1 MKRRDVLTALGAMTP
16 IWAAKP
22 GGAAAQ
28 VLTLPPTPIVPGPG
42 DVLVSL
48 ETSLGAIVI
57 ALKARQAP
65 LTTANFLRYVDG
77 KLYDGASF
85 WRSAK
90 ANSPVDYGLI
100 EGGLQGDP
108 QKVLKPVA
116 HEPTTQT
123 GLRHVDG
130 TVSLARKE
138 PGTGD
143 SDFFIC
149 VGEAPYLDANPAANP
164 ADGGDNLGFAAFGQ
178 VVKGM
183 EIVHKILN
191 LPTPG
196 KATNP
201 VMEGQMLDPV
211 VPIVSA
217 RRI

>member
-1 MKRRDVLTALGAMTP
+1 MKRRDVLTALG
-16 IWAAKP
+16 
-22 GGAAAQ
+22 GLAAAPSVAGAQ
-28 VLTLPPTPIVPGPG
+28 ILNLAPTPIVPGPG

-48 ETSLGAIVI
+48 ETSLGAIVV
-57 ALKARQAP
+57 ALKVKQAP
-65 LTTANFLRYVDG
+65 TTTANFLRYVDD
-77 KLYDGASF
+77 KRYDGSSF

-90 ANSPVDYGLI
+90 APSSVDYGLI

-108 QKVLKPVA
+108 KKVLPPIA

-130 TVSLARKE
+130 TISLARRE

-149 VGEAPYLDANPAANP
+149 VGEASYLDANPAAQ
-164 ADGGDNLGFAAFGQ
+164 GDNAGFAAFGQ

-183 EIVHKILN
+183 EIVRKILN

-196 KATNP
+196 VAINP
-201 VMEGQMLDPV
+201 VMQGQMLDPV
-211 VPIVSA
+211 VPIVSV
-217 RRI
+217 RRL

>member
-1 MKRRDVLTALGAMTP
+1 MKRRDVLASLSALSAL
-16 IWAAKP
+16 P
-22 GGAAAQ
+22 GLASAQ
-28 VLTLPPTPIVPGPG
+28 ILSLPATPIVPGAG
-42 DVLVSL
+42 DVLVRL
-48 ETSLGAIVI
+48 DTSLGAIII

-65 LTTANFLRYVDG
+65 LTVANFLRYVDE
-77 KLYDGASF
+77 KRYDGASF
-85 WRSAK
+85 WRAAK
-90 ANSPVDYGLI
+90 APSVVDYGLI
-100 EGGLQGDP
+100 QGGLQGDP
-108 QKVLKPVA
+108 RGLLPPIA

-130 TVSLARKE
+130 TVSLARKA

-149 VGEAPYLDANPAANP
+149 IGEAPYLDANPA
-164 ADGGDNLGFAAFGQ
+164 GEGDNLGFAAFGQ
-178 VVKGM
+178 VVQGM
-183 EIVHKILN
+183 EIVRKILN

-211 VPIVSA
+211 VPIVTA

>member
-1 MKRRDVLTALGAMTP
+1 MKRRDVLTVLGGLS
-16 IWAAKP
+16 AAP
-22 GGAAAQ
+22 SLVSAQ
-28 VLTLPPTPIVPGPG
+28 ILNLAPAPIVPGPG

-48 ETSLGAIVI
+48 ETSLGPIVI
-57 ALKARQAP
+57 ALKVKQAP
-65 LTTANFLRYVDG
+65 LTTANFLRYVDD
-77 KLYDGASF
+77 KRYDGASF

-90 ANSPVDYGLI
+90 AKSPVDYGLI

-108 QKVLKPVA
+108 KKLLPPIA
-116 HEPTTQT
+116 HEPTSQT

-138 PGTGD
+138 PGTAD

-149 VGEAPYLDANPAANP
+149 VGEAPYLDANPA
-164 ADGGDNLGFAAFGQ
+164 GEGDNLGFAAFGQ
-178 VVKGM
+178 VIEGM

-211 VPIVSA
+211 VPIVTA

>member
-1 MKRRDVLTALGAMTP
+1 MKRRDVLTVLGGLS
-16 IWAAKP
+16 AAP
-22 GGAAAQ
+22 SVVSAQ
-28 VLTLPPTPIVPGPG
+28 ILNLAPAPIVPGPG

-48 ETSLGAIVI
+48 ETSLGPIVI
-57 ALKARQAP
+57 ALKVKQAP
-65 LTTANFLRYVDG
+65 LTTANFLRYVDD
-77 KLYDGASF
+77 KRYDGASF

-90 ANSPVDYGLI
+90 AKSPVDYGLI

-108 QKVLKPVA
+108 KKLLPPIA
-116 HEPTTQT
+116 HEPTSQT

-149 VGEAPYLDANPAANP
+149 VGEAPYLDANPA
-164 ADGGDNLGFAAFGQ
+164 GEGDNLGFAAFGQ
-178 VVKGM
+178 VIKGM

-211 VPIVSA
+211 VPIVTA

>member
-1 MKRRDVLTALGAMTP
+1 MKRRDVLAALGSLAAM
-16 IWAAKP
+16 P
-22 GGAAAQ
+22 GAAAAQ
-28 VLTLPPTPIVPGPG
+28 VLSLPPTPIVPGPG

-48 ETSLGAIVI
+48 ETSLGAIIV

-65 LTTANFLRYVDG
+65 LTAANFLQYVDG

-108 QKVLKPVA
+108 KKVLRPVA

-130 TVSLARKE
+130 AVSLARKE

-149 VGEAPYLDANPAANP
+149 VGDAPYLDANPA
-164 ADGGDNLGFAAFGQ
+164 GEGDNLGFAAFGQ
-178 VVKGM
+178 VIKGM

-196 KATNP
+196 EATNP
-201 VMEGQMLDPV
+201 VMKGQMLSPV
-211 VPIVSA
+211 VPIVTA

>member
-1 MKRRDVLTALGAMTP
+1 MKRRDVLTALGGLAVAP
-16 IWAAKP
+16 S
-22 GGAAAQ
+22 GASAQ
-28 VLTLPPTPIVPGPG
+28 ILNLAPTPIVPGAG

-48 ETSLGAIVI
+48 DTSLGAIII
-57 ALKARQAP
+57 ALKVRQAP
-65 LTTANFLRYVDG
+65 LTTENFLRYVDG

-108 QKVLKPVA
+108 KKVLKPVG

-149 VGEAPYLDANPAANP
+149 VGEAPYLDANPAAE
-164 ADGGDNLGFAAFGQ
+164 GDNLGFAAFGQ
-178 VVKGM
+178 VIKGM
-183 EIVHKILN
+183 EIVRKILN

-196 KATNP
+196 EATNP
-201 VMEGQMLDPV
+201 VMKGQMLAPV
-211 VPIVSA
+211 VPITAA

>member
-1 MKRRDVLTALGAMTP
+1 MKRRDLLTALGGLAATP
-16 IWAAKP
+16 TLAS
-22 GGAAAQ
+22 AQ
-28 VLTLPPTPIVPGPG
+28 ILNLAPAPIVPGSG

-48 ETSLGAIVI
+48 ETSLGPIVI
-57 ALKARQAP
+57 ALKVKQAP
-65 LTTANFLRYVDG
+65 LTTANFLRYVDD
-77 KLYDGASF
+77 KRYDGASF

-108 QKVLKPVA
+108 KKLLPPIA

-149 VGEAPYLDANPAANP
+149 VGEAPYLDANPA
-164 ADGGDNLGFAAFGQ
+164 GEGDNLGFAAFGQ
-178 VVKGM
+178 VIKGM
-183 EIVHKILN
+183 EIVRKILN

-211 VPIVSA
+211 VPITSA

>member
-1 MKRRDVLTALGAMTP
+1 MKRRDVLAALATLAATP
-16 IWAAKP
+16 GLAS
-22 GGAAAQ
+22 AQ
-28 VLTLPPTPIVPGPG
+28 VLNLPPTPIVPGPG

-48 ETSLGAIVI
+48 ETGLGAIII

-65 LTTANFLRYVDG
+65 LTTANFLQYVDD

-108 QKVLKPVA
+108 KKVRKPVA

-149 VGEAPYLDANPAANP
+149 VGEAPYLDANPAAE
-164 ADGGDNLGFAAFGQ
+164 GDNVGFAAFGQ

-196 KATNP
+196 EATNP
-201 VMEGQMLDPV
+201 VMKGQMLWPV
-211 VPIVSA
+211 VPIVTA

>member
-1 MKRRDVLTALGAMTP
+1 MKRRDVLAALGVFAVP
-16 IWAAKP
+16 PSLAS
-22 GGAAAQ
+22 AQ
-28 VLTLPPTPIVPGPG
+28 ILSLPATPIVPGAV
-42 DVLVSL
+42 DVLVRL
-48 ETSLGAIVI
+48 DTSLGPIVI

-65 LTTANFLRYVDG
+65 LTVANFLRYVDE
-77 KLYDGASF
+77 KRYDGSSF

-90 ANSPVDYGLI
+90 APSSVDYGLI

-108 QKVLKPVA
+108 KKLLPPVA

-130 TVSLARKE
+130 TISLARKA

-149 VGEAPYLDANPAANP
+149 VGDAPYLDANPA
-164 ADGGDNLGFAAFGQ
+164 GEGDNVGFAAFGQ
-178 VVKGM
+178 VVQGM
-183 EIVHKILN
+183 EIVRKILN

-211 VPIVSA
+211 VPIVTA

>member
-1 MKRRDVLTALGAMTP
+1 MKRRDVLAALGALT
-16 IWAAKP
+16 AAP
-22 GGAAAQ
+22 GAAGAQ
-28 VLTLPPTPIVPGPG
+28 VLNLPPTPIVPGPG
-42 DVLVSL
+42 DILVSL
-48 ETSLGAIVI
+48 DTSLGPVVI

-65 LTTANFLRYVDG
+65 LTVANFLQYVDK

-90 ANSPVDYGLI
+90 AKSTVDYGLI
-100 EGGLQGDP
+100 EGGLQSDP
-108 QKVLKPVA
+108 AKVLKPVA
-116 HEPTTQT
+116 HESTTQT

-130 TVSLARKE
+130 TVSLARRD
-138 PGTGD
+138 PGSGD

-149 VGEAPYLDANPAANP
+149 VGEAPYLDANPTAS
-164 ADGGDNLGFAAFGQ
+164 GDNAGFAAFGQ

-211 VPIVSA
+211 VPIVTV

>member
-1 MKRRDVLTALGAMTP
+1 MKRRDLLAGLGGLAVAP
-16 IWAAKP
+16 GLAK
-22 GGAAAQ
+22 AQ
-28 VLTLPPTPIVPGPG
+28 ILNLAPTPIVPGAG
-42 DVLVSL
+42 DILVSL
-48 ETSLGAIVI
+48 DTSLGAIVV
-57 ALKARQAP
+57 ALKVRQAP
-65 LTTANFLRYVDG
+65 LTTANFLRYIDQ

-90 ANSPVDYGLI
+90 SKSPVDYGLI
-100 EGGLQGDP
+100 EGGLQSDP
-108 QKVLKPVA
+108 AKVLPPVA

-130 TVSLARKE
+130 TVSLARRA

-143 SDFFIC
+143 SDFFVC
-149 VGEAPYLDANPAANP
+149 VGEAPYLDANPAAE
-164 ADGGDNLGFAAFGQ
+164 GDNLGFAAFGQ
-178 VVKGM
+178 VIKGM
-183 EIVHKILN
+183 EVVHKILN

-211 VPIVSA
+211 VPIVTA

>member
-1 MKRRDVLTALGAMTP
+1 MKRRDILAAFGAFAGP
-16 IWAAKP
+16 P
-22 GGAAAQ
+22 GLAAAQ
-28 VLTLPPTPIVPGPG
+28 ILSLPATPTVPGAG
-42 DVLVSL
+42 DVLVRL
-48 ETSLGAIVI
+48 DTGLGPIII

-65 LTTANFLRYVDG
+65 LTVANFLRYVDE
-77 KLYDGASF
+77 KRYDGSSF

-90 ANSPVDYGLI
+90 APSAVDYGLI

-108 QKVLKPVA
+108 RKLLPPVA
-116 HEPTTQT
+116 HESTSQT

-130 TVSLARKE
+130 TVSLARKA

-149 VGEAPYLDANPAANP
+149 VGDAPYLDANPA
-164 ADGGDNLGFAAFGQ
+164 GEGDNLGFAAFGQ
-178 VVKGM
+178 VVQGM
-183 EIVHKILN
+183 EIVRKILN

>member
-1 MKRRDVLTALGAMTP
+1 MKRRDVLTVLGGLS
-16 IWAAKP
+16 AAP
-22 GGAAAQ
+22 SVVSAQ
-28 VLTLPPTPIVPGPG
+28 ILNLAPAPIVPGPG

-48 ETSLGAIVI
+48 ETSLGPIVI
-57 ALKARQAP
+57 ALKVKQAP
-65 LTTANFLRYVDG
+65 LTTANFLRYVDD
-77 KLYDGASF
+77 KRYDGASF

-90 ANSPVDYGLI
+90 AKNLVDYGLI

-108 QKVLKPVA
+108 KKLLPPIA
-116 HEPTTQT
+116 HEPTSQT

-149 VGEAPYLDANPAANP
+149 VGEAPYLDANPA
-164 ADGGDNLGFAAFGQ
+164 GEGDNLGFAAFGQ
-178 VVKGM
+178 VIKGM

-211 VPIVSA
+211 VPIVTA

>member
-1 MKRRDVLTALGAMTP
+1 MKRRDVLTSLGGLAVTP
-16 IWAAKP
+16 SLAS
-22 GGAAAQ
+22 AQ
-28 VLTLPPTPIVPGPG
+28 ILNLAPAPIVPGPG

-48 ETSLGAIVI
+48 ETSLGPIVI
-57 ALKARQAP
+57 ALKVKQAP
-65 LTTANFLRYVDG
+65 LTTANFLRYVDE
-77 KLYDGASF
+77 KRYDGASF

-108 QKVLKPVA
+108 KKLLPPIA
-116 HEPTTQT
+116 HEPTSQT

-149 VGEAPYLDANPAANP
+149 VGEAPYLDANPA
-164 ADGGDNLGFAAFGQ
+164 GEGDDLGFAAFGQ
-178 VVKGM
+178 VIKGT
-183 EIVHKILN
+183 EIVRKILN

-211 VPIVSA
+211 VPITSA
-217 RRI
+217 RRL

>member
-1 MKRRDVLTALGAMTP
+1 MKRRDVLAGLGTL
-16 IWAAKP
+16 AAAP
-22 GGAAAQ
+22 GVAQAQ
-28 VLTLPPTPIVPGPG
+28 VLNLAPAPIVPGAG

-57 ALKARQAP
+57 ALKVKQAP
-65 LTTANFLRYVDG
+65 VTTANFLRYVDD
-77 KLYDGASF
+77 KRYDGSSF
-85 WRSAK
+85 WRAAK
-90 ANSPVDYGLI
+90 APSSVDYGLI

-108 QKVLKPVA
+108 KKVLPPIA

-130 TVSLARKE
+130 TISLARRE

-149 VGEAPYLDANPAANP
+149 IGEASYLDANPAAQ
-164 ADGGDNLGFAAFGQ
+164 GDNLGFAAFGQ

-183 EIVHKILN
+183 EVVRKILN

-196 KATNP
+196 AAINP
-201 VMEGQMLDPV
+201 VMQGQMLDPV
-211 VPIVSA
+211 VPIVAA
-217 RRI
+217 RRL

>member
-1 MKRRDVLTALGAMTP
+1 MKRRDLLTALGGLAATP
-16 IWAAKP
+16 TLAS
-22 GGAAAQ
+22 AQ
-28 VLTLPPTPIVPGPG
+28 ILNLAPAPIVPGPG

-48 ETSLGAIVI
+48 ETSLGPIVI
-57 ALKARQAP
+57 ALKVKQAP
-65 LTTANFLRYVDG
+65 LTTANFLRYVDD
-77 KLYDGASF
+77 KRYDGASF

-108 QKVLKPVA
+108 KKLLPPIA
-116 HEPTTQT
+116 HEPTSQT

-130 TVSLARKE
+130 AVSLARKE

-149 VGEAPYLDANPAANP
+149 VGEAPYLDANPA
-164 ADGGDNLGFAAFGQ
+164 GEGDNLGFAAFGQ
-178 VVKGM
+178 VIKGM
-183 EIVHKILN
+183 EIVRKILN

-211 VPIVSA
+211 VPITSA

>member
-1 MKRRDVLTALGAMTP
+1 MKRREVLTALG
-16 IWAAKP
+16 
-22 GGAAAQ
+22 GLAAAPSLASAQ
-28 VLTLPPTPIVPGPG
+28 ILNLTPAPIVPGPG

-48 ETSLGAIVI
+48 ETSLGPIVI
-57 ALKARQAP
+57 ALKVKQAP
-65 LTTANFLRYVDG
+65 LTTANFLRYVDE
-77 KLYDGASF
+77 KRYDGASF

-108 QKVLKPVA
+108 KKLLPPIA

-149 VGEAPYLDANPAANP
+149 VGEAPYLDVNPS
-164 ADGGDNLGFAAFGQ
+164 GEGDNLGFAAFGQ
-178 VVKGM
+178 VIKGM

-211 VPIVSA
+211 VPITSA

>member
-1 MKRRDVLTALGAMTP
+1 MKRRDVLTALTSLAV
-16 IWAAKP
+16 AP
-22 GGAAAQ
+22 GLASAQ
-28 VLTLPPTPIVPGPG
+28 ILNLAPAPIVPGPG
-42 DVLVSL
+42 DVLVAL
-48 ETSLGAIVI
+48 ETSLGPIVI
-57 ALKARQAP
+57 ALKVKQAP
-65 LTTANFLRYVDG
+65 LTTANFLRYVDD
-77 KLYDGASF
+77 KRYDGASF

-90 ANSPVDYGLI
+90 AKSPVDYGLI

-108 QKVLKPVA
+108 KKLLPPIA
-116 HEPTTQT
+116 HEPTSQT

-149 VGEAPYLDANPAANP
+149 VGEAPYLDANPA
-164 ADGGDNLGFAAFGQ
+164 GEGDNLGFAAFGQ
-178 VVKGM
+178 VIKGM

-211 VPIVSA
+211 VPITSA
-217 RRI
+217 RRL

>member
-1 MKRRDVLTALGAMTP
+1 MKRRDLLAALGAFAVP
-16 IWAAKP
+16 P
-22 GGAAAQ
+22 GLALAQ
-28 VLTLPPTPIVPGPG
+28 ILSLPATPIVPGSG
-42 DVLVSL
+42 DVLVRL
-48 ETSLGAIVI
+48 ETSLGPIII

-65 LTTANFLRYVDG
+65 LTVANFLRYVDE
-77 KLYDGASF
+77 KRYDGSSF

-90 ANSPVDYGLI
+90 APSSVDYGLI

-108 QKVLKPVA
+108 KKLLPPVA
-116 HEPTTQT
+116 HEPTSQT

-130 TVSLARKE
+130 TISLARKA

-149 VGEAPYLDANPAANP
+149 VGDAPYLDANPA
-164 ADGGDNLGFAAFGQ
+164 GEGDNVGFAAFGQ
-178 VVKGM
+178 VVQGM
-183 EIVHKILN
+183 EIVRKILN

-211 VPIVSA
+211 VPILTA
-217 RRI
+217 RRV

>member
-1 MKRRDVLTALGAMTP
+1 MKRRDILAALGGM
-16 IWAAKP
+16 
-22 GGAAAQ
+22 AAAPGLASAQ
-28 VLTLPPTPIVPGPG
+28 ILNLAPAPIVPGPG
-42 DVLVSL
+42 DVLVAL
-48 ETSLGAIVI
+48 ETSLGPIII
-57 ALKARQAP
+57 ALKVKQAP
-65 LTTANFLRYVDG
+65 LTTANFLRYVDE
-77 KLYDGASF
+77 KRYDGASF

-108 QKVLKPVA
+108 KKLLPPIA
-116 HEPTTQT
+116 HEPTSQT

-138 PGTGD
+138 PGSGD

-149 VGEAPYLDANPAANP
+149 VGEAPYLDANPAGNP

-178 VVKGM
+178 VIKGM

-211 VPIVSA
+211 VPIVTA

>member
-1 MKRRDVLTALGAMTP
+1 MKRRDVVTAIGGLVSA
-16 IWAAKP
+16 P
-22 GGAAAQ
+22 GLASAQ
-28 VLTLPPTPIVPGPG
+28 ILNLAPAPIVPGAD
-42 DVLVSL
+42 DVVVSL
-48 ETSLGAIVI
+48 ETRLGAIVI
-57 ALKARQAP
+57 ALKVKQAP
-65 LTTANFLRYVDG
+65 LTTANFLRYVDE
-77 KLYDGASF
+77 KRYDGASF

-108 QKVLKPVA
+108 EKLLPPIA
-116 HEPTTQT
+116 HEPTHQT

-138 PGTGD
+138 PGSGD

-149 VGEAPYLDANPAANP
+149 VGEAPYLDANPA
-164 ADGGDNLGFAAFGQ
+164 GEGDNLGFAAFGQ
-178 VVKGM
+178 VIKGAD
-183 EIVHKILN
+183 VVRKILN

-211 VPIVSA
+211 VPIVRA